1 MSKKEDKPKDDI
13 PQSSINFIKYHPDKE
28 LDPLFERFLLWS
40 SHILPYNQDEII
52 KKCEALQKIRN
63 KFRENYTEAKNGLID
78 VLNKM
83 NSSLMKL
90 LNDEQLITIF
100 DKQLKQLSKIN
111 KIKYEPIEDY
121 EELYKK
127 NHELYDNL
135 PDYQKERFLYSN
147 LNKNILKYFG
157 LYKSVKERKIN
168 NLIDDRLREYNII
181 KEKDLKRK
189 KEEQEKEDKV
199 MQEIKKSKT
208 TSDIQT
214 AMNSLN
220 ENTVENYKIL
230 WNLYNDAMNLKPKVE
245 EIKDNVDFTKTG
257 FKIFGKTLDKFLSIL
272 PLTDQ
277 LIKQT
282 QTNPNTVRSQ
292 KINDVLSRL
301 QKLYNSASMVLNNDK
316 VKLAYT
322 ASKVKTTEPPKT
334 EVKKEVKEEV
344 KAKPKEEVKEE
355 IKEEVKP
362 TGELAKVEV
371 KVEPPK
377 AEPSKSKIDL
387 ILDKI
392 TLEDIDKDFYEN
404 GTTGSGKRKKPIRK
418 LKSQTTLKK
427 DKVLKAKYNITNEDI
442 KLLRPKIEA
451 KKQQLLNSTEE
462 IKQPEPQPQP
472 QPEQQPELQ
481 KPLSKQI
488 EDNHIMRDMEDRLF
502 KLQIGEDN
510 KPYEEIYK
518 GFDNPEEITG
528 SGLLGSLIKGIGS
541 IFGLGSNVLSDDIVK
556 ELLKY
561 QNQKD
566 GNKII
571 DSIIIWELMHRHKN
585 INKSKYPEIIKEF
598 DKKHRPKLFY
608 VRSKFKKY
616 NNTDKFLGGFPLGL
630 LAGIIPGALQGV
642 SSIISAIKGNGCGS
656 WSAGTPSSLDK
667 VKGSLKK
674 TKTNNLKGGKSMT
687 LQDLNNI
694 KQNIKN

>member
-571 DSIIIWELMHRHKN
+571 DSIIIWELMHRHKY

>member
-1 MSKKEDKPKDDI
+1 MSKEQDKKKVDI

-52 KKCEALQKIRN
+52 KKCDALQKIRN

-83 NSSLMKL
+83 NNALMKL
-90 LNDEQLITIF
+90 LTDEQLITIF
-100 DKQLKQLSKIN
+100 NKQLKQLSKIN
-111 KIKYEPIEDY
+111 KIKYEPIEDF

-157 LYKSVKERKIN
+157 LYKSIKERKIN

-181 KEKDLKRK
+181 KDKDLKRK

-245 EIKDNVDFTKTG
+245 EIKDNIDFTKTG

-282 QTNPNTVRSQ
+282 QTNPNIVRSQ

-334 EVKKEVKEEV
+334 EIKKEV
-344 KAKPKEEVKEE
+344 KAKPKEEV
-355 IKEEVKP
+355 KEEVKP

-387 ILDKI
+387 ILDNI

-404 GTTGSGKRKKPIRK
+404 GTTGTGKRKKPIRK
-418 LKSQTTLKK
+418 LKSQTTLQK
-427 DKVLKAKYNITNEDI
+427 DKVLKAKYNITNKDI
-442 KLLRPKIEA
+442 KLLLPEIEA

-462 IKQPEPQPQP
+462 IKQPEPQP

-488 EDNHIMRDMEDRLF
+488 EDNHIMRDMEDRL
-502 KLQIGEDN
+502 LQIGEDN

-642 SSIISAIKGNGCGS
+642 SSIISAIKGNNCS
-656 WSAGTPSSLDK
+656 
-667 VKGSLKK
+667 SLKK